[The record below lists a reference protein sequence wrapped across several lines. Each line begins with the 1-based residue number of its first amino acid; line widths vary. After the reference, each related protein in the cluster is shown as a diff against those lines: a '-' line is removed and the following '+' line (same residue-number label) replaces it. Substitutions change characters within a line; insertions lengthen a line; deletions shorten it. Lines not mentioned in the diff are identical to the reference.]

1 MRAPALGAL
10 ATLRASLQVS
20 IMGIMTEIT
29 TTTIVITTKGQS
41 DGEQLPVRPPVD
53 RTCIFEQMPVSELAV
68 MVQGCRQLPR
78 QDVREKT
85 HGGDHG
91 KERIRKTSIL
101 GDR

>member
-1 MRAPALGAL
+1 
-10 ATLRASLQVS
+10 
-20 IMGIMTEIT
+20 
-29 TTTIVITTKGQS
+29 
-41 DGEQLPVRPPVD
+41 
-53 RTCIFEQMPVSELAV
+53 MPVSELAV